1 MLMSPIP
8 SIGLYSQRM
17 LTVWWINKEMTDRIW
32 IQSSQN
38 WVLCSLSWLPTDGTA
53 LNSTMGERKK
63 SSDYYCQ
70 KSRSPDTN
78 TVDRELPE
86 RRALQGGNNTA
97 LPFTGTNSSPG
108 IDREQVWSPLRRP
121 FTDIPLMFRGA
132 LENFFPSRMSE
143 LIGILENILSTAFSS
158 SDLWGKQ
165 GPERLGWHLASVTQS
180 GESSGF
186 QKSNAALC
194 KDVMASLCTAYFPH
208 PNLRGI
214 AVLGRYPLQLTDLT
228 LLRLCNDDLPR
239 LDGSRGTSSLLAL
252 LLSLDLDSSGLLSQR
267 EVVLDGLRRSH
278 RLAHLLLW
286 GGRRL
291 R

>member
-1 MLMSPIP
+1 MDSELTELSPLQPLMTPNGWYCSQQYYGGEKKILWLLL
-8 SIGLYSQRM
+8 SKEQITWYKYSRQR
-17 LTVWWINKEMTDRIW
+17 
-32 IQSSQN
+32 
-38 WVLCSLSWLPTDGTA
+38 TA
-53 LNSTMGERKK
+53 RKK
-63 SSDYYCQ
+63 SFARWQWHC
-70 KSRSPDTN
+70 SP
-78 TVDRELPE
+78 LY
-86 RRALQGGNNTA
+86 G
-97 LPFTGTNSSPG
+97 
-108 IDREQVWSPLRRP
+108 QVWSPLRRP

>member
-1 MLMSPIP
+1 
-8 SIGLYSQRM
+8 
-17 LTVWWINKEMTDRIW
+17 
-32 IQSSQN
+32 
-38 WVLCSLSWLPTDGTA
+38 
-53 LNSTMGERKK
+53 
-63 SSDYYCQ
+63 
-70 KSRSPDTN
+70 
-78 TVDRELPE
+78 
-86 RRALQGGNNTA
+86 
-97 LPFTGTNSSPG
+97 
-108 IDREQVWSPLRRP
+108 
-121 FTDIPLMFRGA
+121 MFRGA
-132 LENFFPSRMSE
+132 FENFFPSRMSE

-239 LDGSRGTSSLLAL
+239 LDGSCGTSSLLAL